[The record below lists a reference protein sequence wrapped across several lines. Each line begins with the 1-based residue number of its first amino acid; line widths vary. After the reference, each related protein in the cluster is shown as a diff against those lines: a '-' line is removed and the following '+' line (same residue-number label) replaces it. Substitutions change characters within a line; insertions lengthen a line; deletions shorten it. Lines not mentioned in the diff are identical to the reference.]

1 MHSSITISRKQEEVA
16 IMRTTIEI
24 PDRYRSIL
32 HSLAVKKGLRG
43 YSSIIEEALDA
54 YIDGLSRKNDL
65 RNEILQ
71 MMGSW
76 QEEEVSEIKEKITE
90 MRKNWN
96 PM

>member
-1 MHSSITISRKQEEVA
+1 
-16 IMRTTIEI
+16 MRTTIEI
-24 PDRYRSIL
+24 QDRYRSIL

-43 YSSIIEEALDA
+43 YSTIIEDALDT
-54 YIDGLSRKNDL
+54 YIDGLSRKDSL
-65 RNEILQ
+65 KNEILQ

-76 QEEEVSEIKEKITE
+76 QEEEISQVKDKIKE